1 MEVIGNTEMP
11 NVGIKAARCALAA
24 DSLALWVCSTARWTA
39 VVRPLLRPT
48 SYSVSY
54 SRPAHVSI
62 ASRRMPAPFGAIAS

>member
-24 DSLALWVCSTARWTA
+24 DSLALWVCSAARRTA
-39 VVRPLLRPT
+39 VVPHYSVLP
-48 SYSVSY
+48 YSVSY